1 MGKKNTM
8 GDLRDH
14 LFDVLERLK
23 DPDDAT
29 PMDVE
34 TAKTIVNVADTLIDT
49 QRVENE
55 FIRAIG
61 EDNFLANSRKAKP
74 RFLLTDGEEE
84 R

>member
-23 DPDDAT
+23 DPDEAT

-34 TAKTIVNVADTLIDT
+34 TAKTIVDVADTLIDT

-55 FIRAIG
+55 FIRSVG
-61 EDNFLANSRKAKP
+61 GDNYLANGRKGKT
-74 RFLLTDGEEE
+74 RFLLTDGEE
-84 R
+84 

>member
-14 LFDVLERLK
+14 LFEVLERLK

-29 PMDVE
+29 PMDVD
-34 TAKTIVNVADTLIDT
+34 TAKTIVDVANTLIDT

-61 EDNFLANSRKAKP
+61 GDNYLTNGSKGKT
-74 RFLLTDGEEE
+74 RFLLTDREE
-84 R
+84 

>member
-14 LFDVLERLK
+14 LFEVLERLK

-29 PMDVE
+29 PMDVD
-34 TAKTIVNVADTLIDT
+34 TAKTIVNVANTLIDT

-55 FIRAIG
+55 FIRSVG
-61 EDNFLANSRKAKP
+61 GDNYLANGSKGKT
-74 RFLLTDGEEE
+74 RFLLTDGEG
-84 R
+84 